1 MHLHQLKV
9 RNLASLRGEHTIDFE
24 TLSGQDL
31 FAITGETGA
40 GKSTILNALSL
51 ALYGKVYKRQLIQ
64 SDLVTLGERDASI
77 ELNFS
82 VRGVRHLAQWSTT
95 VRKKDGSLLNHPR
108 TERFFYQLAE
118 GVEAR
123 VLDTGPEEILSLDFD
138 QFSKCVVLNQGEFA
152 RFLTASF
159 AERRDIL
166 EHLYPSDNL
175 EAVGGLAK
183 RKFEGMQEKLQR
195 LDVQVHGLNEETL
208 FDVEAARQTEL
219 KWQKAHETTQEKLK
233 TLRPW
238 AQAILDL
245 KTYAQK
251 HREAQEK
258 LAGQQ
263 ATLKTRT
270 DEYNLTMTAWRTHQ
284 AEAENFEARL
294 EKERPAH
301 EAMDAEARA
310 LQVALTTWTEQ
321 NKKKTE
327 DAARLGR
334 EERRHQ
340 QLAEDVTSAT
350 AALQKLALERHWKTA
365 GDLESIDWPA
375 WEKFQRETPLLEQQ
389 QSQLQETLK
398 TMTEKGREL
407 AAEEGKLQAERTK
420 LLAKLPASLQ
430 SLSAS
435 ARSLSLKESRDTLT
449 RAGLTQAEALKLTAE
464 IKTLSEERASLVP
477 QLRELALLVENEAL
491 KHALHMLQS
500 QLADRATPKDC
511 PLCAQGI
518 NPTKWENLKE
528 TWLRPQT
535 ETSSQEQLLK
545 LQKHDERL
553 ETKLQDLQ
561 KRLSGLPVLGQT
573 LTATELKQQE
583 ETHEALTRLETQAQH
598 FEKQLQDSRAQWKTT
613 QDKLTALEAQVQ
625 THLKARSELVTLTGK
640 TLSAPLEWTPGLLK
654 QLAQER
660 DVFRQQKDKER
671 ALQTLKQQDTQLIQD
686 ILALKTSL
694 TDLTQWVTTTQTS
707 LDERQQKLNAQ
718 YPGTTPQVV
727 LKALNDDLRA
737 RLARGQVLQQENRQ
751 KESLLSEARS
761 QLGRIEEQLSTVAVL
776 YADLITRMH
785 QTRPITVSI
794 QDAET
799 VLTPLLQEVEAEIKT
814 HETLASEA
822 DSERG
827 KIKTLLAED
836 EKRREK
842 KALFEKQ
849 QAEAKTEAHRW
860 KRILDVLGQDD
871 MRTFVLSLVE
881 AALIQQTNFELEKLC
896 SGRYEIQHNAKKGKL
911 VPEFWVIDRWRDG
924 LLRKVTTLSGGETF
938 MVSLAMA
945 LALAEMARGRADID
959 CFFIDEGFGTL
970 DEDSLEDVM
979 EMLHQVR
986 SRGKQIGL
994 ITHVKALSQR
1004 LPINLKVTK
1013 DARGNSSV
1021 GVVWN

>member
-9 RNLASLRGEHTIDFE
+9 KNLASLRGEHIIDFE
-24 TLSGQDL
+24 TLAGQDL

-95 VRKKDGSLLNHPR
+95 VRKKDGALLNHPR
-108 TERFFYQLAE
+108 TERFFYQLNE
-118 GVEAR
+118 GTEAR
-123 VLDTGPEEILSLDFD
+123 VLDSGPEEILSLDFD

-195 LDVQVHGLNEETL
+195 LEVQVHGLNEETL
-208 FDVEAARQTEL
+208 FDVEAARQQEM
-219 KWQKAHETTQEKLK
+219 KWQQAHEATQEKLK

-270 DEYNLTMTAWRTHQ
+270 DEYNLTMTTWRTHQ
-284 AEAENFEARL
+284 AEVEIFEARL
-294 EKERPAH
+294 EKERPIH
-301 EAMDAEARA
+301 ETMDSEART
-310 LQVALTTWTEQ
+310 LQVALGTWNEQ
-321 NKKKTE
+321 NKKRSE
-327 DAARLGR
+327 DSARLER
-334 EERRHQ
+334 EERRLK
-340 QLAEDVTSAT
+340 QLQEDVT
-350 AALQKLALERHWKTA
+350 AANLAMSKLSIDRQWKTA
-365 GDLESIDWPA
+365 TDLESIDWPS

-389 QSQLQETLK
+389 LAQLQETLK
-398 TMTEKGREL
+398 SMTEKGRDL
-407 AAEEGKLQAERTK
+407 AAEESKLQAERTK
-420 LLAKLPASLQ
+420 LIQKLPVALQ
-430 SLSAS
+430 TLAGS
-435 ARSLSLKESRDTLT
+435 ARSLSLKEARDTLT
-449 RAGLTQAEALKLTAE
+449 RAEFTQAEALKLTAD
-464 IKTLSEERASLVP
+464 IKTLSDERAQLAAP
-477 QLRELALLVENEAL
+477 LRELTLKVENEAL
-491 KHALHMLQS
+491 KHALHLLQG
-500 QLADRATPKDC
+500 QLAARATPEGC
-511 PLCAQGI
+511 PLCAQAI
-518 NPTKWENLKE
+518 NAASWDQLKQ
-528 TWLRPQT
+528 TWLKPQE

-545 LQKHDERL
+545 LQKQDERL

-561 KRLSGLPVLGQT
+561 KRLATLPVLTQS
-573 LTATELKQQE
+573 LTATDLKLQE
-583 ETHEALTRLETQAQH
+583 ETHEALTRLETQGQQL
-598 FEKQLQDSRAQWKTT
+598 EKQLQDSRVQWKTT
-613 QDKLTALEAQVQ
+613 QDKLTHLEAQLQ
-625 THLKARSELVTLTGK
+625 THLKARLELVALTAK
-640 TLSAPLEWTPGLLK
+640 VLNAPLEWSALTFK
-654 QLAQER
+654 QLTQDREIS
-660 DVFRQQKDKER
+660 RQQRDKER
-671 ALQTLKQQDTQLIQD
+671 ALAILKQQETQLTQD
-686 ILALKTSL
+686 ITLLKTSL
-694 TDLTQWVTTTQTS
+694 AELTQIVTATQAS
-707 LDERQQKLNAQ
+707 LTERQQKLNAQ
-718 YPGTTPQVV
+718 YPGTTPQAV
-727 LKALNDDLRA
+727 LKALNDELRA
-737 RLARGQVLQQENRQ
+737 RMARGQVLQQENRQ
-751 KESLLSEARS
+751 KETLLSEARS

-776 YADLITRMH
+776 YADLITRMN
-785 QTRPITVSI
+785 QTRPISVSI
-794 QDAET
+794 QEAES
-799 VLTPLLQEVEAEIKT
+799 VLTPLLQEVETEIKT
-814 HETLASEA
+814 FEGKASEA

-827 KIKTLLAED
+827 KIKTLLTED

-849 QAEAKTEAHRW
+849 QSEATKEAHRW

-871 MRTFVLSLVE
+871 MRTYVLSLVE

-979 EMLHQVR
+979 EMLQQVR

>member
-9 RNLASLRGEHTIDFE
+9 KNLASLRGEHIIDFE
-24 TLSGQDL
+24 TLAGQDL

-95 VRKKDGSLLNHPR
+95 VRKKDGTLLNHPR
-108 TERFFYQLAE
+108 TERFFYQLTDGA
-118 GVEAR
+118 EAR
-123 VLDTGPEEILSLDFD
+123 VLDSGPEEILSLDFD

-208 FDVEAARQTEL
+208 FDVTAARQQEM
-219 KWQKAHETTQEKLK
+219 KWQQAHEATQEKLK

-251 HREAQEK
+251 NREAQEK

-284 AEAENFEARL
+284 AEVEAFESRL
-294 EKERPAH
+294 EKERPLH
-301 EAMDAEARA
+301 EAMDTEARA
-310 LQVALTTWTEQ
+310 LQVALSTWNEQ

-327 DAARLGR
+327 DTARLER
-334 EERRHQ
+334 EERRLK
-340 QLAEDVTSAT
+340 QLHEDVALATSAIG
-350 AALQKLALERHWKTA
+350 KLSQERQWKTA
-365 GDLESIDWPA
+365 ADLEAVDWPA

-389 QSQLQETLK
+389 FQQLQETLK
-398 TMTEKGREL
+398 HMTEKGKEL
-407 AAEEGKLQAERTK
+407 ATDDAKLQTERST
-420 LLAKLPASLQ
+420 LLQKLPSTLQ
-430 SLSAS
+430 ALSPA
-435 ARSLSLKESRDTLT
+435 ARSQNLKDSRDNLT
-449 RAGLTQAEALKLTAE
+449 RAEFTQNEASKLTAE
-464 IKTLSEERASLVP
+464 ITKLTHERTALVP
-477 QLRELALLVENEAL
+477 LLRELILKVENEAL
-491 KHALHMLQS
+491 KHALHQLQG
-500 QLADRATPKDC
+500 QLAGRTTPEEC
-511 PLCAQGI
+511 PLCTQAL
-518 NPTKWENLKE
+518 KAESWDKLKE
-528 TWLRPQT
+528 KWQKPQS
-535 ETSSQEQLLK
+535 ETSSQDQLLK
-545 LQKHDERL
+545 AQKQDERL
-553 ETKLQDLQ
+553 ETQVQDLQ
-561 KRLSGLPVLGQT
+561 KRLAALPAFTQT
-573 LTATELKQQE
+573 ITPTELKSQE
-583 ETHEALTRLETQAQH
+583 ETHEALTRLETQAQQL
-598 FEKQLQDSRAQWKTT
+598 EKLLQDSRLNWKTT
-613 QDKLTALEAQVQ
+613 QEKLTALETQLQA
-625 THLKARSELVTLTGK
+625 HLKARLELVAQTAQL
-640 TLSAPLEWTPGLLK
+640 LNSPLEWSLSTFK
-654 QLAQER
+654 QLTHER
-660 DVFRQQKDKER
+660 EITRQQKDKER
-671 ALQTLKQQDTQLIQD
+671 ALTILKQQEAQLSQD
-686 ILALKTSL
+686 ITALKTSL
-694 TDLTQWVTTTQTS
+694 LELTQVVTSTQTS
-707 LDERQQKLNAQ
+707 LAERQQKLNAQ
-718 YPGTTPQVV
+718 YPGTTPQAV
-727 LKALNDDLRA
+727 LKALNDDLRS
-737 RLARGQVLQQENRQ
+737 RLAKGQVLQQENRQ
-751 KESLLSEARS
+751 KETLLSEARS

-776 YADLITRMH
+776 YADLIARMN

-799 VLTPLLQEVEAEIKT
+799 VLTPLLQEVETEIKT
-814 HETLASEA
+814 FEGKASEA

-849 QAEAKTEAHRW
+849 QSEAKTEAHRW

-871 MRTFVLSLVE
+871 MRTYVLSLVE

-979 EMLHQVR
+979 EMLQQVR

>member
-9 RNLASLRGEHTIDFE
+9 KNLASLRGEHVIDFE

-108 TERFFYQLAE
+108 TERFFYQLSDGA
-118 GVEAR
+118 EAR
-123 VLDTGPEEILSLDFD
+123 VLDRGPEEILSLDFD

-166 EHLYPSDNL
+166 EHLYPSNNL

-208 FDVEAARQTEL
+208 FDVEAARQQEL
-219 KWQKAHETTQEKLK
+219 KWRELHEATQEKLK

-258 LAGQQ
+258 LAGLQ
-263 ATLKTRT
+263 AALKTRT
-270 DEYNLTMTAWRTHQ
+270 DDYNLTMTAWRTHQ
-284 AEAENFEARL
+284 AEVEVFEARL
-294 EKERPAH
+294 EKERPIH
-301 EAMDAEARA
+301 EAMDTEARA
-310 LQVALTTWTEQ
+310 LQVALTTWNEQ
-321 NKKKTE
+321 QKKVLE
-327 DAARLGR
+327 DTARLER
-334 EERRHQ
+334 EERRLK
-340 QLAEDVTSAT
+340 QLQEDVAMATSAISKLSIERKWK
-350 AALQKLALERHWKTA
+350 AAA
-365 GDLESIDWPA
+365 DLETLDWPA

-389 QSQLQETLK
+389 LAQVQETLK
-398 TMTEKGREL
+398 AMTEKGKEL
-407 AAEEGKLQAERTK
+407 AADESKLQTERQK
-420 LLAKLPASLQ
+420 LIQKLPATLQ
-430 SLSAS
+430 ALAPT
-435 ARSLSLKESRDTLT
+435 ARSQTLKDARDQLT
-449 RAGLTQAEALKLTAE
+449 RAEVTQNEAIKLKADINKLT
-464 IKTLSEERASLVP
+464 EERTTLAPL
-477 QLRELALLVENEAL
+477 LRELTLKVENEAL
-491 KHALHMLQS
+491 KHALHMLQG
-500 QLADRATPKDC
+500 QLAGRPTPDEC
-511 PLCAQGI
+511 PLCAQALKAESW
-518 NPTKWENLKE
+518 TALKE
-528 TWLRPQT
+528 KWQKPQADGG
-535 ETSSQEQLLK
+535 SQDQLTK
-545 LQKHDERL
+545 LQKQDERL
-553 ETKLQDLQ
+553 ETQLVELQ
-561 KRLSGLPVLGQT
+561 KRLTALPAPAQT
-573 LTATELKQQE
+573 ITLSELKSQE
-583 ETHEALTRLETQAQH
+583 ETHEALTRVETQGQQL
-598 FEKQLQDSRAQWKTT
+598 EKLLQDSRVQWKTT
-613 QDKLTALEAQVQ
+613 QEKLTALEAQLQ
-625 THLKARSELVTLTGK
+625 THLSARSALVALTAKALG
-640 TLSAPLEWTPGLLK
+640 APLDWSATVFQ
-654 QLAQER
+654 QLTLER
-660 DVFRQQKDKER
+660 EISRQQKDKER
-671 ALQTLKQQDTQLIQD
+671 ALAILRQQESQLTQD
-686 ILALKTSL
+686 IALLKTSL
-694 TDLTQWVTTTQTS
+694 SELTQLVTSAKSS
-707 LDERQQKLNAQ
+707 LTERQEKLNAQ
-718 YPGTTPQVV
+718 YPGTTPQAV
-727 LKALNDDLRA
+727 LKALNDELRA
-737 RLARGQVLQQENRQ
+737 RLARGLVLQQENRQ
-751 KESLLSEARS
+751 KETLLSEARS

-776 YADLITRMH
+776 YADLIARMS

-794 QDAET
+794 QEAET
-799 VLTPLLQEVEAEIKT
+799 VLSPLLQEVETEIKSF
-814 HETLASEA
+814 EGKASEA

-849 QAEAKTEAHRW
+849 QADAKTEAHRW

-979 EMLHQVR
+979 EMLQQVR

>member
-9 RNLASLRGEHTIDFE
+9 KNLASLRGEHVIDFE
-24 TLSGQDL
+24 TLAGQDL

-108 TERFFYQLAE
+108 TERFFYQLNQGTE
-118 GVEAR
+118 PR
-123 VLDTGPEEILSLDFD
+123 VLDSGPEEILSLDFD

-183 RKFEGMQEKLQR
+183 RKFEITQEKLQR

-208 FDVEAARQTEL
+208 FDVEAARQTEM

-238 AQAILDL
+238 AQGFLDL

-258 LAGQQ
+258 LACQQ

-284 AEAENFEARL
+284 AEVESFEARL
-294 EKERPAH
+294 EKERPTH
-301 EAMDAEARA
+301 EVMDAEARA
-310 LQVALTTWTEQ
+310 LQVALTTWNEQ

-327 DAARLGR
+327 DTARLDR
-334 EERRHQ
+334 EERRHK
-340 QLAEDVTSAT
+340 QLGDDLAASVSA
-350 AALQKLALERHWKTA
+350 LEKLASERQWKTA
-365 GDLESIDWPA
+365 GDLESIDWIA

-389 QSQLQETLK
+389 FGQLQETLK
-398 TMTEKGREL
+398 GMTEKGREL
-407 AAEEGKLQAERTK
+407 ATQESQLQAER
-420 LLAKLPASLQ
+420 AKLMVKLPTYLQ
-430 SLSAS
+430 SLPAS
-435 ARSLSLKESRDTLT
+435 ARSLSLKESRDNLT
-449 RAGLTQAEALKLTAE
+449 RAEFTQTEALNLATDIKSLGAE
-464 IKTLSEERASLVP
+464 RELLAPK
-477 QLRELALLVENEAL
+477 LRELNLKVENEAL
-491 KHALHMLQS
+491 KHALHALQG
-500 QLADRATPKDC
+500 QLAARPTPDDC
-511 PLCAQGI
+511 PLCAQAI
-518 NPTKWENLKE
+518 KTASWDKLKE
-528 TWLRPQT
+528 TWLKPQT

-545 LQKHDERL
+545 LQKQDERL

-561 KRLSGLPVLGQT
+561 KRLSSLPTLTQT
-573 LTATELKQQE
+573 LSAAELKVQE
-583 ETHEALTRLETQAQH
+583 ETHEALTRLETQSQQ
-598 FEKQLQDSRAQWKTT
+598 FEKQLHDSRAQWKST
-613 QDKLTALEAQVQ
+613 QEKLTSLEAQLQ
-625 THLKARSELVTLTGK
+625 THLKARSELVTLTAN
-640 TLSAPLEWTPGLLK
+640 TLNAPLGWTPELFK
-654 QLAQER
+654 QLTQER

-671 ALQTLKQQDTQLIQD
+671 ALATLKQQDSQLIQD
-686 ILALKTSL
+686 ILALKASL
-694 TDLTQWVTTTQTS
+694 TDLTQWVTTAQTS
-707 LDERQQKLNAQ
+707 LNERQQKLNAQ
-718 YPGTTPQVV
+718 YPGTTPQAV
-727 LKALNDDLRA
+727 LKALNDELRG
-737 RLARGQVLQQENRQ
+737 RLAKGQVLQQENRQ
-751 KESLLSEARS
+751 KETLLSEARS

-776 YADLITRMH
+776 YADLIARMH

-794 QDAET
+794 QEAET
-799 VLTPLLQEVEAEIKT
+799 VLTPLLIEVEAEIKSQ
-814 HETLASEA
+814 ETLASEA

-849 QAEAKTEAHRW
+849 QVEARTEAHRW

-979 EMLHQVR
+979 EMLQQVR

>member
-9 RNLASLRGEHTIDFE
+9 RNLASLRGEHLIDFE
-24 TLSGQDL
+24 TLAGQDL

-40 GKSTILNALSL
+40 GKSTLLNALSL

-77 ELNFS
+77 ELTFS

-108 TERFFYQLAE
+108 TERFFYQLTDGA
-118 GVEAR
+118 EAR
-123 VLDTGPEEILSLDFD
+123 VLDRGPEEILSLDFD

-208 FDVEAARQTEL
+208 FDVAAARQQEL
-219 KWQKAHETTQEKLK
+219 KWQQAHEATQEKLK

-251 HREAQEK
+251 NREAQEK
-258 LAGQQ
+258 LAVQQ

-284 AEAENFEARL
+284 AEVEAFEARI
-294 EKERPAH
+294 EKERPLH

-310 LQVALTTWTEQ
+310 LQVALTTWNEQ

-327 DAARLGR
+327 DSARLER
-334 EERRHQ
+334 EERRLK
-340 QLAEDVTSAT
+340 QLHEDVAMVTSALNKLSQERQWK
-350 AALQKLALERHWKTA
+350 AAI
-365 GDLESIDWPA
+365 DLESIDWPA

-389 QSQLQETLK
+389 VQQLQETLK
-398 TMTEKGREL
+398 HITDKGKEL
-407 AAEEGKLQAERTK
+407 ATDDAKLQTERSS
-420 LLAKLPASLQ
+420 LLQKLPNTLQ
-430 SLSAS
+430 ALSPA
-435 ARSLSLKESRDTLT
+435 ARSQQLKDTRDNLT
-449 RAGLTQAEALKLTAE
+449 RGELTRSEATKLTAE
-464 IKTLSEERASLVP
+464 IKKLTDERVALIP
-477 QLRELALLVENEAL
+477 LLRELILQVENEAL
-491 KHALHMLQS
+491 KHALHQLQG
-500 QLADRATPKDC
+500 QLAGRTTPEEC
-511 PLCAQGI
+511 PLCAQ
-518 NPTKWENLKE
+518 TLKAE
-528 TWLRPQT
+528 SWDKLKKEWQKPQS

-545 LQKHDERL
+545 LQKQDERL
-553 ETKLQDLQ
+553 ETQVQDLQ
-561 KRLSGLPVLGQT
+561 KRLAALPT
-573 LTATELKQQE
+573 LTQTITSSELKSQE
-583 ETHEALTRLETQAQH
+583 ETHEALTRLETQAQQL
-598 FEKQLQDSRAQWKTT
+598 EKLLHDSRLQWKTT
-613 QDKLTALEAQVQ
+613 QEKLTLLETQLQ
-625 THLKARSELVTLTGK
+625 THLKARLELVNQTAQVLNTPIEWSLT
-640 TLSAPLEWTPGLLK
+640 TFK
-654 QLAQER
+654 QLTHER
-660 DVFRQQKDKER
+660 EINRQQKDKER
-671 ALQTLKQQDTQLIQD
+671 ALSTLKQQETQLSQD
-686 ILALKTSL
+686 IVALKATLLELTDIVSTTQASL
-694 TDLTQWVTTTQTS
+694 T
-707 LDERQQKLNAQ
+707 ERQQKLNAQ
-718 YPGTTPQVV
+718 YPGTTPQAV

-751 KESLLSEARS
+751 KETLLSEARS

-776 YADLITRMH
+776 YADLIARMN

-814 HETLASEA
+814 FEGKASEA

-827 KIKTLLAED
+827 KIKTLLSED

-849 QAEAKTEAHRW
+849 QSEAKTEAHRW

-871 MRTFVLSLVE
+871 MRTYVLSLVE

-979 EMLHQVR
+979 EMLQQVR

>member
-9 RNLASLRGEHTIDFE
+9 KNLASLRGEHVVDFE
-24 TLSGQDL
+24 TLSAQDL

-40 GKSTILNALSL
+40 GKSTLLNALSL

-95 VRKKDGSLLNHPR
+95 VRKKDGTLLNHPR
-108 TERFFYQLAE
+108 TERFFYQLSDGA
-118 GVEAR
+118 EAR
-123 VLDTGPEEILSLDFD
+123 VLDRGPEEILSLDFD

-208 FDVEAARQTEL
+208 FDIDAARQQEL
-219 KWQKAHETTQEKLK
+219 RWRELHEATQEKLK

-258 LAGQQ
+258 LTGQQ
-263 ATLKTRT
+263 AALKTRT
-270 DEYNLTMTAWRTHQ
+270 DDYNLTMTAWRTHQ
-284 AEAENFEARL
+284 TEVEVFETQL
-294 EKERPAH
+294 EKERPLH

-310 LQVALTTWTEQ
+310 LQVALGTWNEQ
-321 NKKKTE
+321 NKKKAE
-327 DAARLGR
+327 DSARLER
-334 EERRHQ
+334 EERRLK
-340 QLAEDVTSAT
+340 QLHEDVAMATSAIS
-350 AALQKLALERHWKTA
+350 KLSQERQWKTA
-365 GDLESIDWPA
+365 SDLETIDWPA

-389 QSQLQETLK
+389 LAQLQETLK
-398 TMTEKGREL
+398 TMTEKGKEL
-407 AAEEGKLQAERTK
+407 ATDESKLKTERHNLIQNLPATLQALT
-420 LLAKLPASLQ
+420 PAT
-430 SLSAS
+430 
-435 ARSLSLKESRDTLT
+435 RSQTLKEARDNLT
-449 RAGLTQAEALKLTAE
+449 RAELTQNEALKLKAE
-464 IKTLSEERASLVP
+464 ISKLKIERTTLVP
-477 QLRELALLVENEAL
+477 LLRELLLKVENEAL
-491 KHALHMLQS
+491 KHALHLLQG
-500 QLADRATPKDC
+500 QLTGRPTPDEC
-511 PLCAQGI
+511 PLCAQALKAESW
-518 NPTKWENLKE
+518 TALKE
-528 TWLRPQT
+528 KWQKPQA
-535 ETSSQEQLLK
+535 EVSSQDQLSK
-545 LQKHDERL
+545 LQKQDERL
-553 ETKLQDLQ
+553 ETQTLDLE
-561 KRLSGLPVLGQT
+561 KRLTALPALTQT
-573 LTATELKQQE
+573 ITLSELKSQE
-583 ETHEALTRLETQAQH
+583 ETHEALTRSETQGQH
-598 FEKQLQDSRAQWKTT
+598 LEKQLLDSRLQWKNT
-613 QDKLTALEAQVQ
+613 QDKLTALEAQLQ
-625 THLKARSELVTLTGK
+625 AHLSARTELVSQTAKVLN
-640 TLSAPLEWTPGLLK
+640 APLEWSATVFK
-654 QLAQER
+654 QLTLER
-660 DVFRQQKDKER
+660 EISRQQKDKER
-671 ALQTLKQQDTQLIQD
+671 ALAILKQQETQLTQD
-686 ILALKTSL
+686 ISQLKTTLAELTQLVTAAQVSL
-694 TDLTQWVTTTQTS
+694 T
-707 LDERQQKLNAQ
+707 ERQEKLNAR
-718 YPGTTPQVV
+718 YPGTTPQAV
-727 LKALNDDLRA
+727 LKTLNEELRA
-737 RLARGQVLQQENRQ
+737 RMARGLVLQQENRQ
-751 KESLLSEARS
+751 KETLLSEARS

-776 YADLITRMH
+776 YADLIARMN
-785 QTRPITVSI
+785 QSRPITVSI
-794 QDAET
+794 QEAET
-799 VLTPLLQEVEAEIKT
+799 VLSPLLQEVETEIKSF
-814 HETLASEA
+814 ESKASEA

-849 QAEAKTEAHRW
+849 QSEAKTEAHRW

-871 MRTFVLSLVE
+871 MRTYVLSLVE

-979 EMLHQVR
+979 EMLQQVR